1 MNFQEFKKLTGL
13 NMSLEE
19 AKAHNP
25 LYNKT
30 EEELLEAV
38 KENGYAI
45 RYIDTS
51 KFGNTTKIAGID
63 FSQEDLIALKKL
75 LEIS

>member
-13 NMSLEE
+13 DMSLEE
-19 AKAHNP
+19 AKYKNP

-30 EEELLEAV
+30 EKELLEAV

-45 RYIDTS
+45 QYIHNPSEQVQLETVKKDGYAIQYIDMS
-51 KFGNTTKIAGID
+51 K
-63 FSQEDLIALKKL
+63 
-75 LEIS
+75 LENG